1 MRSVFSSIEGLYY
14 VLLSSIYRYKMV
26 DMAKDKILKV
36 VERILILKQRK
47 GGTIIIRLFINSKKV
62 ESFMDQFKCR

>member
-1 MRSVFSSIEGLYY
+1 
-14 VLLSSIYRYKMV
+14 MV